1 MRRLVLALVIGAAA
15 LPAAAAA
22 GGWATAGLAPPDE
35 ALAAGAVWKAKVTI
49 KQHGQTPLDGVQ
61 PAVII
66 SNDSGT
72 TKRFAAKPTGEPGVY
87 LAEVT
92 FPSGGEWNYAV
103 YDGFSAYGG
112 AQTHTFAPV
121 TIAGGDGGGSFF
133 PVGQS
138 LVGIAVAL
146 GLAVLLVIAIR
157 RRPTPSAQPQPLH

>member
-15 LPAAAAA
+15 LPAAASA

-35 ALAAGAVWKAKVTI
+35 AVAAGDVWRAEVTI

-66 SNDSGT
+66 SNDSG
-72 TKRFAAKPTGEPGVY
+72 KSLRFAATPAGKPGVY
-87 LAEVT
+87 VAEVT
-92 FPSGGEWNYAV
+92 FPTGGTWNYAV

-121 TIAGGDGGGSFF
+121 TIPGGAGGGEFF
-133 PVGQS
+133 PLGPS
-138 LVGIAVAL
+138 LLGIALAL
-146 GLAVLLVIAIR
+146 GLAVLLVLAVR
-157 RRPTPSAQPQPLH
+157 RRPSAPAAPQPTH